1 MEATIA
7 DIDCRDGELS
17 VAWHQWE
24 SNMDVDYPFG
34 EGNVYWEQPE
44 PLLSTHSLPSDIMFH
59 VFSLVPSAE
68 RRTVIPL
75 VCEPQSCKQVA
86 AVWKTIPR

>member
-1 MEATIA
+1 MDATIV
-7 DIDCRDGELS
+7 DIDCRHGGRS
-17 VAWHQWE
+17 VDQWE
-24 SNMDVDYPFG
+24 SNMDVDYPYG
-34 EGNVYWEQPE
+34 EGNVYWEQAE

-75 VCEPQSCKQVA
+75 VCEPQSCKQVPA
-86 AVWKTIPR
+86 AWKTIPC